1 MKKPHPSAS
10 AKTENIRSILVIHQ
24 GALGDF
30 ILALPTIETLRD
42 TFPKAKLVLMG
53 FPRILEL
60 VDQRFYADDI
70 LSIDQRGMASFF
82 VRGSPLDRPLSQ
94 FFSTFDLLV
103 VFGKDGEGTL
113 TGNLKQACQGLILHI
128 NPFPQWTERIHL
140 TDHLLRE
147 LSRYGFPPS
156 EKIPR
161 LFLSEK
167 DRDWGKSFCRVKGL
181 TDEEKSK
188 AIVVHPGSGSK
199 KKVWPLDRF
208 LELVHYLQGHFNSRI
223 LIVLGPAEGPEVQKA
238 FGGMEWELGLTAP
251 LLVKGLSLLE
261 LASVM
266 EGCRLFIGN
275 DSGIT
280 HMAAALGIPTI
291 AIFGPSDHKIWSP
304 RGEKV
309 FVVRKELNCS
319 PCSEERFVLCKNLE
333 CLREVGVGDVLE
345 GIRELK
351 IQL

>member
-1 MKKPHPSAS
+1 MRHPLPSAS
-10 AKTENIRSILVIHQ
+10 AKTDKIQSILVIHQ

-30 ILALPTIETLRD
+30 ILALPTLETLRD
-42 TFPKAKLVLMG
+42 TFPKAKLVIMG

-60 VDQRFYADDI
+60 VDQRFYADEI
-70 LSIDQRGMASFF
+70 LSVDQRGMASFF
-82 VRGSPLDRPLSQ
+82 FRGASLDQALSQ
-94 FFSTFDLLV
+94 FFSTFNLV
-103 VFGKDGEGTL
+103 LVFGKDGEGTL
-113 TGNLKQACQGLILHI
+113 IGNLKQVCRGYLLHI
-128 NPFPQWTERIHL
+128 NPFPEWPERIHS

-147 LSRYGFPPS
+147 LMRYGFSPS
-156 EKIPR
+156 KKTPR

-181 TDEEKSK
+181 TEEEKSK
-188 AIVVHPGSGSK
+188 AIVIHPGSGSK
-199 KKVWPLDRF
+199 KKVWPAERF
-208 LELVHYLQGHFNSRI
+208 SELIHYFQRHSHSRI
-223 LIVLGPAEGPEVQKA
+223 LIVLGPAEGREVQKT
-238 FGGMEWELGLTAP
+238 FEGMEWELGSTAP

-266 EGCRLFIGN
+266 VGCRLFIGN

-280 HMAAALGIPTI
+280 HMAAALGLPTI

-309 FVVRKELNCS
+309 FVVRKEMNCS
-319 PCSEERFVLCKNLE
+319 PCSQEKFVGCKNSE
-333 CLREVGVGDVLE
+333 CLRQIEIGDVLE
-345 GIRELK
+345 GIRKLG

>member
-1 MKKPHPSAS
+1 MKNPSPSVS
-10 AKTENIRSILVIHQ
+10 AKTDKTQSILVIHQ

-30 ILALPTIETLRD
+30 ILALPTLETLRS
-42 TFPKAKLVLMG
+42 TFPKAKLVIMG

-60 VDQRFYADDI
+60 VDQRFYADEI

-82 VRGSPLDRPLSQ
+82 FRGGSLDRAFSQ

-113 TGNLKQACQGLILHI
+113 IGNLKQVCQGRILHI
-128 NPFPQWTERIHL
+128 NPFPEWTERTHS

-147 LSRYGFPPS
+147 LTRYGFSPP

-161 LFLSEK
+161 LFLSQK
-167 DRDWGKSFCRVKGL
+167 DKDWGKSFCRVKGL
-181 TDEEKSK
+181 SDEEKSK
-188 AIVVHPGSGSK
+188 AFVIHPGSGSK
-199 KKVWPLDRF
+199 KKVWPLERF
-208 LELVHYLQGHFNSRI
+208 LELTHYFQKHVNSRI
-223 LIVLGPAEGPEVQKA
+223 LIALGPAEGQEVQKA
-238 FGGMEWELGLTAP
+238 FGGMEWELGSAAP

-280 HMAAALGIPTI
+280 HMAAALGLPTI
-291 AIFGPSDHKIWSP
+291 AIFGPSDHKMWSP

-309 FVVRKELNCS
+309 FVVRKEINCS
-319 PCSEERFVLCKNLE
+319 PCSQERFVQCKNSE
-333 CLREVGVGDVLE
+333 CLREIQVGDVLE
-345 GIRELK
+345 GIRRLG

>member
-1 MKKPHPSAS
+1 
-10 AKTENIRSILVIHQ
+10 
-24 GALGDF
+24 
-30 ILALPTIETLRD
+30 LPVLETLRD
-42 TFPKAKLVLMG
+42 AYPKAKAVIMG

-60 VDQRFYADDI
+60 VDQRFYADEI

-82 VRGSPLDRPLSQ
+82 FRGGPLDGPLSQ

-113 TGNLKQACQGLILHI
+113 ISNLKQVCKGLIFHI
-128 NPFPQWTERIHL
+128 NPFPQWTERIHQ

-167 DRDWGKSFCRVKGL
+167 DKDWGKSFCRVKGL
-181 TDEEKSK
+181 TEQERSK
-188 AIVVHPGSGSK
+188 AILIHPGSGSK
-199 KKVWPLDRF
+199 KKVWPLERF
-208 LELVHYLQGHFNSRI
+208 LKLTHYFQKHFTGRI
-223 LIVLGPAEGPEVQKA
+223 LVVLGPAEGPEVQKA
-238 FGGMEWELGLTAP
+238 FEGMEWELGSTAP
-251 LLVKGLSLLE
+251 FLVKGLSLLE

-266 EGCRLFIGN
+266 EGCHLFIGN

-280 HMAAALGIPTI
+280 HMAAALGLPTI
-291 AIFGPSDHKIWSP
+291 AIFGPSDHKMWSP

-309 FVVRKELNCS
+309 FVVRKEMNCS
-319 PCSEERFVLCKNLE
+319 PCSQERFVLCKHSE
-333 CLREVGVGDVLE
+333 CLKEVGVEDVLE
-345 GIRELK
+345 GLRKLK